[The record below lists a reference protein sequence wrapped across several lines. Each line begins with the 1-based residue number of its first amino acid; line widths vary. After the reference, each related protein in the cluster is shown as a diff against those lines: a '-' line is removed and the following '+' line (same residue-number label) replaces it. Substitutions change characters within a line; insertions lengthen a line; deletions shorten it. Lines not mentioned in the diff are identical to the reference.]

1 MSENYFMDDKL
12 FLFFFRKLGST
23 TINGNEYA
31 YCCPW
36 NLEIN
41 ENGELVVAGVI
52 VDREGN
58 FYNLEWLQFGNENW
72 GNPVIKKIGKF
83 KELPEKIIN
92 KIESYLEKIERREGF
107 K

>member
-1 MSENYFMDDKL
+1 MSGFMDEKL

-23 TINGNEYA
+23 MIDGCEYA
-31 YCCPW
+31 YCCPM

-41 ENGELVVAGVI
+41 ENGELVIACTV
-52 VDREGN
+52 VDRAGN
-58 FYNLEWLQFGNENW
+58 FYSLEWLQFGNDNW
-72 GNPVIKKIGKF
+72 GNPIVKSIGKF
-83 KELPEKIIN
+83 QELPEKIIN

>member
-1 MSENYFMDDKL
+1 MEKL
-12 FLFFFRKLGST
+12 FIFFSRKLGST
-23 TINGNEYA
+23 MINGCEYA

-41 ENGELVVAGVI
+41 ESGELVVACTV

-58 FYNLEWLQFGNENW
+58 FYGLEWLQFGNENW
-72 GNPVIKKIGKF
+72 GNPIVKKIGKF

-92 KIESYLEKIERREGF
+92 KIDSYLNK
-107 K
+107 KK